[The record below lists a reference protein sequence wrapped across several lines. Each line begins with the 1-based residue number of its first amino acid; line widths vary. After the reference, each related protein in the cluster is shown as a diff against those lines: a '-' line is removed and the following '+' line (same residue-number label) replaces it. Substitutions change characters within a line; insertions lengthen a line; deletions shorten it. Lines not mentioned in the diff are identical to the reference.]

1 MSIILCL
8 RLRWALKAKETATH
22 LVKLII
28 TLIYSCFKKSKTI
41 FLATGDYHDI
51 NGTTYYIDS
60 ALTYRL
66 GDAKYMCYSLNMEII
81 DFISAEK
88 WPNIVAWLKASGD
101 GK

>member
-28 TLIYSCFKKSKTI
+28 TLIYSCFKKSII

-66 GDAKYMCYSLNMEII
+66 GDARFLCYSLDMEMI
-81 DFISAEK
+81 DFISAER
-88 WPNIVAWLKASGD
+88 WPSIVAWLKASDD
-101 GK
+101 G